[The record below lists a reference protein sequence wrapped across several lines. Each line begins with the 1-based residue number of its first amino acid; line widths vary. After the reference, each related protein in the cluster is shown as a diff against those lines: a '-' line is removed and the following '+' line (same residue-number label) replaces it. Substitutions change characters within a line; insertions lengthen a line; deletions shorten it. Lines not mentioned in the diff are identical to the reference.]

1 MEPNRTFIRLYALQS
16 KDTGEQSSPK
26 GGATKLLWGHAMP
39 MQAAVKA
46 QQNAKRLGYDCGIV
60 RVQ

>member
-1 MEPNRTFIRLYALQS
+1 MKLNKTFMRLYALQS
-16 KDTGEQSSPK
+16 KETGI
-26 GGATKLLWGHAMP
+26 LWGHAMP

-46 QQNAKRLGYDCGIV
+46 QINAKRLGYNCGIV